1 VCEEQIKGVFEEV
14 CEEQIKGVFWEG
26 DEEAGAMAS

>member
-1 VCEEQIKGVFEEV
+1 VCEEQIKVVFEEV